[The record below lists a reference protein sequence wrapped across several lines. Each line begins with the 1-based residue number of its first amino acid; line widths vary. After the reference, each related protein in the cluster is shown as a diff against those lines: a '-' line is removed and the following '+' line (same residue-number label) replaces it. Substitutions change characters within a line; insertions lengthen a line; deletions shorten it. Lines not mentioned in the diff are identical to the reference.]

1 MYSFS
6 GASHNIGRFPPAVT
20 NGQQPDNPFDYRLP
34 LRALLVAMEKWV
46 RDGAAPPPSRYA
58 RLQDGTLVRA
68 TEVAWPNI
76 PGVKSPRTSIAGT
89 RGANRLLA
97 RDGGGG
103 TPLPYLVPQVDRDG
117 NELGGLR
124 LPEVTVP
131 LSTYTGWNFRND
143 KIGGTE
149 QQFALMGGYV
159 PLANTKAEREQ
170 KQDPRLSIEER
181 YQSREHYLKLVR
193 EAAAPLVKSGYLLA
207 DDVPT
212 ILQRAG
218 DHWDL
223 LAKRPAGTTTQR

>member
-1 MYSFS
+1 MHDDSILS
-6 GASHNIGRFPPAVT
+6 ACRLGGA
-20 NGQQPDNPFDYRLP
+20 
-34 LRALLVAMEKWV
+34 V
-46 RDGAAPPPSRYA
+46 RG
-58 RLQDGTLVRA
+58 
-68 TEVAWPNI
+68 N
-76 PGVKSPRTSIAGT
+76 TSIAGT
-89 RGANRLLA
+89 RGVNRLLP

-103 TPLPYLVPQVDRDG
+103 RPLPYLVPQVDRDG

-149 QQFALMGGYV
+149 QQFALMGGYI
-159 PLANTKAEREQ
+159 PFASTKAEREQ
-170 KQDPRLSIEER
+170 RHDPRLSIEER

-212 ILQRAG
+212 ILQRAR
-218 DHWDL
+218 
-223 LAKRPAGTTTQR
+223 AITGTCWRNGRRAPRRGLRDRAE